1 MKRKLSGGTALLFK
15 KALCLSFISLFLFS
29 NFTVQAA
36 EKEERAWQ
44 NEIIYS
50 LMVDRFNNGDNHN
63 DYDVNMQDPLQFQG
77 GDFKGIKDK
86 LDYIQEMGF
95 TAIQLS
101 PIFENEVG
109 GYHGQWI
116 KDYYKT
122 DKHFGTLKE
131 FKDLVNQIHKKDMRI
146 ILELPIKKEMDE
158 QEIINIVK
166 WWIKES
172 NIDGVKLTDINHKP
186 LEFWQAVTS
195 DIIKLKDHFYL
206 TGEAPNLS
214 DEEVDKYSQAGF
226 TSISDHS
233 LVEPL
238 RNAFSKPDVSTAPL
252 FDLVDQKTTPPL
264 RTAFFDNQNTDR
276 FTREMVSNNTYP
288 VTRWKLALTYLYTQP
303 EIPVVYYATEIAVN
317 GGNSPE
323 NTPMM
328 NFRTDKEI
336 IDYISNLGRVRSH
349 QKALQSGTMELL
361 HENKGMTVFK
371 RQHDSEIV
379 VVAINNTSA
388 DQSAVIP
395 EEKIEK
401 DKELRGLLGTDLV
414 RVDQNGNYHI
424 VLERETAEIYKVT
437 EKSGYNILFILSIFA
452 VFALFILFMYITWKR
467 GKKLNPQK

>member
-1 MKRKLSGGTALLFK
+1 
-15 KALCLSFISLFLFS
+15 
-29 NFTVQAA
+29 
-36 EKEERAWQ
+36 
-44 NEIIYS
+44 
-50 LMVDRFNNGDNHN
+50 MVDRFNNGDNHN

-77 GDFKGIKDK
+77 GDFKGIRDR
-86 LDYIQEMGF
+86 LDYLQEMGF

-122 DKHFGTLKE
+122 DKHFGTLNE
-131 FKDLVNQIHKKDMRI
+131 FKELVDHIHKKDMRI
-146 ILELPIKKEMDE
+146 ILELPIKKEME
-158 QEIINIVK
+158 GQEIINIVK
-166 WWIKES
+166 WWIEET
-172 NIDGVKLTDINHKP
+172 NIDGFKLTDINNKP
-186 LEFWQAVTS
+186 IEFWQAVTS
-195 DIIKLKDHFYL
+195 DIIKLKDDFYL

-214 DEEVDKYSQAGF
+214 NDEVDKYSQAGF
-226 TSISDHS
+226 TSISDVS

-238 RNAFSKPDVSTAPL
+238 RNAFSKPDVSSGPL
-252 FDLVDQKTTPPL
+252 FDLFEQKTTHWL

-276 FTREMVSNNTYP
+276 FTREMVNNNTYP

-349 QKALQSGTMELL
+349 QKALMSGTMELL
-361 HENKGMTVFK
+361 YENNGMTVFK
-371 RQHDSEIV
+371 RQHDAEIV

-388 DQSAVIP
+388 DQRAVIP

-401 DKELRGLLGTDLV
+401 DKELRSLLGTDLV

-437 EKSGYNILFILSIFA
+437 EKSGYNLPFILSIFA

-467 GKKLNPQK
+467 GKKINPQK